1 MLNEIYYFGS
11 ENPTSQDEESTSIKS
26 FNINLII
33 NLFEAVLNL
42 KIQTKIFKVIKST
55 KRW

>member
-1 MLNEIYYFGS
+1 VLDEIYYFGS

-42 KIQTKIFKVIKST
+42 KIQTKIFYAST
-55 KRW
+55 